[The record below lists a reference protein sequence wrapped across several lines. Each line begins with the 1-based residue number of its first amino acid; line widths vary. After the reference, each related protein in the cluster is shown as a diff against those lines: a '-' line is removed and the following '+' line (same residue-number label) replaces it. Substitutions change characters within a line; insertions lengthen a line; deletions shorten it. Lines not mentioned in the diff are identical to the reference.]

1 MTSNVVQYAH
11 GSDFE
16 LNLLKDGTIRINLSP
31 NNKYGILD
39 FPDFLPRKVI
49 QIAATG
55 NHALVLLDDETVYG
69 WGADHYGQCP
79 NYNFQKDGRKVIQIE
94 AGNYFSLALLDD
106 GTVRYWGANIKNNY
120 YTKKRI
126 LLLKTVKEIWV
137 EKNRM
142 KLLLADGRI
151 LDSLNDKDA
160 KILNSVIDP
169 DGRIAKEDGKEIY
182 KIEQQILQLHDK
194 IFKLNERISYLK

>member
-39 FPDFLPRKVI
+39 IPDFLPRRVI

-55 NHALVLLDDETVYG
+55 MHALVLLEDETVYG

-79 NYNFQKDGRKVIQIE
+79 NYNFQKDVEYKYYNNIGLKDQYLKYYSFIFYYNISPNIE
-94 AGNYFSLALLDD
+94 G
-106 GTVRYWGANIKNNY
+106 G
-120 YTKKRI
+120 
-126 LLLKTVKEIWV
+126 EIEFENG
-137 EKNRM
+137 EKYKPSEFEVLCFDNES
-142 KLLLADGRI
+142 K
-151 LDSLNDKDA
+151 
-160 KILNSVIDP
+160 
-169 DGRIAKEDGKEIY
+169 Y
-182 KIEQQILQLHDK
+182 KINK
-194 IFKLNERISYLK
+194 VLNKGTISTLIMNLEKK